1 VNNEDRGGGP
11 TTVFSNQEEC
21 RSVSLDDSRT
31 LSALGHEVDLVTYHI
46 GQDVPILNVTIHRI
60 PLILCVKRIFIDL
73 SLTKLFLD
81 GFLFVKTIPILFRS
95 RYDLFHTHEEPS
107 FFGFMLAKLFRIRL
121 KQSKYLP
128 QPSIPS

>member
-1 VNNEDRGGGP
+1 MP
-11 TTVFSNQEEC
+11 FSVFG
-21 RSVSLDDSRT
+21 RLKA

-60 PLILCVKRIFIDL
+60 PSIFFVKRIFIDL

-95 RYDLFHTHEEPS
+95 RYDLFHTHEEAS
-107 FFGFMLAKLFRIRL
+107 FFMLAKLFRIRL